1 MDSTP
6 PVRASLPP
14 EFQAV
19 DVARQLARAPDSIH
33 ASVSGKDTVE
43 LSAEAIA
50 LFMSRNEV
58 IASMQLIRTENGVGD
73 TLLDILR

>member
-58 IASMQLIRTENGVGD
+58 IASMQIIRTENGVGD